1 MGTRGNKHMQIS
13 IKVSNSNQRGKN
25 RRGGF
30 RGGGRR
36 GRGGRRPP
44 RSRNDK

>member
-1 MGTRGNKHMQIS
+1 MGTRGNKHMQIT
-13 IKVSNSNQRGKN
+13 IKVCNQRGKN

-30 RGGGRR
+30 RGGRR

-44 RSRNDK
+44 RSRNN